1 MIKKIDKRFIKFLLV
16 GALNTV
22 FGYSVFALFIFFNV
36 HYSVSLLIA
45 TILGVIFNFKTIGII
60 VFKNQDNKLIFKF
73 VCIYVIYY
81 FLNLLGLKI
90 LNIYSVSNYIGQAVL
105 VLPLSVLSYLLFK
118 KFVFTRPE
126 KI

>member
-1 MIKKIDKRFIKFLLV
+1 LIKKIDKRFIKFLLV